1 MKQTEKQHSNLLTLI
16 YNLINIDLQTKERL
30 EYKDIRSYIDK
41 ALSLTHIDCDE
52 EDIAKLTY
60 HIEYTY
66 RITHTEGQCIFSDYE
81 DRTNWY
87 SNDSIKNPYFW
98 SRYRQ
103 YLINNT
109 SIDINS
115 INLLDEVT
123 LPNIMNC
130 LGNPNDVFEGNRLR
144 RGLIIG
150 DVQSGKTAT
159 YSGLICKA
167 ADAGYK
173 VVILLAGIT
182 ESLRQQTQE
191 RIDEGIIGFTR
202 KKVNK
207 KDVNERVGVGVH
219 SQELLACSF
228 TSCANDFVGNCDK
241 ISTSLESHNSVV
253 LFVIK
258 KNVSVLKR
266 LYNWLNEMNY
276 DTVKRCVDQP
286 MLLIDDEADNASVNT
301 KKDETNPTR
310 TNELIRK
317 ICNLFKNATYVG
329 FTATPFANVFIDPDT
344 DDKMLR
350 ADLFPEHFIYALPTP
365 SNYIGATR
373 IFYPDG
379 DCYGSLR
386 YINDIEEPDYSSDE
400 YRDAVENDIDSLNS
414 GTFYYLH
421 KKEWRGILPN
431 SLYDSILSFF
441 IANCIRDLRGHSSA
455 PRSMLVNMS
464 RFTKVQRY
472 IADEIEAFYKSVFD
486 TIRYDFSDDDKH
498 NEKLKLYGDLLRICN
513 KHFSN
518 IDDIPIK
525 DLLKKQTL
533 ISAIEK
539 IKVMVINGSK
549 GSNKLDYKTNKS
561 LRVIA
566 VGGLALSRGLTL
578 EGLIVSY
585 FYRNTSTFDVLMQ
598 MGRWFG
604 YRRGYE
610 DLFQIWTSENSA
622 NWYTEIARASEEL
635 KGDIKHMFE
644 QQLTPKDFGLKVR
657 DNCDELQITA
667 SNKMRHSYGVDFQ
680 YSFSGDFYETPYISL
695 NIKQNHSNW
704 LAVNSFV
711 KDLFAKGTKLRF
723 ADIGKY
729 DDSLVSD
736 KSIEAARFFE
746 NVSKEDISD
755 FLSKIKCSLVNLYFN
770 IPNIISY
777 INDATSGLDN
787 WDVVFVSGISKSHY
801 DIPGLEA
808 IQCPERAIC
817 ENNKRVIQ
825 ITSRRRLLSAG
836 AGKLCLT
843 PEQIDTAEKSQ
854 REFWV
859 RGGCSS
865 EEAARRSIPLKT
877 YFKQLKDRK
886 PILYILLISPKL
898 AEEDPNKE
906 EKAYVKRFREELG
919 NDFIVAF
926 GVGFPDT
933 NDGNSICHYKVNKRY
948 YDLNMLDSNSEEE
961 EDEE

>member
-610 DLFQIWTSENSA
+610 DLFQIWTSHTSA
-622 NWYTEIARASEEL
+622 LWYAEVAKASTEL
-635 KGDIKHMFE
+635 KNDIREMFD
-644 QQLTPKDFGLKVR
+644 QQLTPKDFGIKVR
-657 DNCDELQITA
+657 DNCDDLQITA
-667 SNKMRHSYGVDFQ
+667 SNKMRAAISKDMMYTFYGNIYD
-680 YSFSGDFYETPYISL
+680 TPYITTKINHNKTNTQQVQELASRL
-695 NIKQNHSNW
+695 LSEGYTLRYTDYRKANKEVNDTSDGSSRYFADVPKNIVVEFLRCIKYSMANPRFDAKNI
-704 LAVNSFV
+704 VSFLEDEETKGVDLWDIVFESGKSSTHYDVEGLRQV
-711 KDLFAKGTKLRF
+711 KCMERSICSTTRNIIQISTRRRVMTGSMEGRF
-723 ADIGKY
+723 A
-729 DDSLVSD
+729 L
-736 KSIEAARFFE
+736 
-746 NVSKEDISD
+746 SKEDIEMAENTQRKQWEADGENSMGREIPVRAYFR
-755 FLSKIKCSLVNLYFN
+755 FLPK
-770 IPNIISY
+770 
-777 INDATSGLDN
+777 
-787 WDVVFVSGISKSHY
+787 
-801 DIPGLEA
+801 
-808 IQCPERAIC
+808 
-817 ENNKRVIQ
+817 
-825 ITSRRRLLSAG
+825 
-836 AGKLCLT
+836 
-843 PEQIDTAEKSQ
+843 
-854 REFWV
+854 
-859 RGGCSS
+859 
-865 EEAARRSIPLKT
+865 
-877 YFKQLKDRK
+877 RK
-886 PILYILLISPKL
+886 PMLVIMFIKPKD
-898 AEEDPNKE
+898 ADGEEE
-906 EKAYVKRFREELG
+906 EMLKKYRDALG
-919 NDFIVAF
+919 DDCIVAF
-926 GVGFPDT
+926 AVGCPGI
-933 NDGNSICHYKVNKRY
+933 NDEGKAVKYKVNKIFQQ
-948 YDLNMLDSNSEEE
+948 LNIEGEEPEE
-961 EDEE
+961 EDGDE